1 MITALCTDFGRG
13 SYEYLKFG
21 IRKYGSADVRIYP
34 LLVIVIYAP
43 PLLDAFVKESTD
55 FATWDEMVR
64 SATGLRYRR

>member
-1 MITALCTDFGRG
+1 MRALRLPVFQRRDGQLEG
-13 SYEYLKFG
+13 GYL
-21 IRKYGSADVRIYP
+21 
-34 LLVIVIYAP
+34 IYAP